1 MNLRCLG
8 SGSSGNCY
16 LLSSETETL
25 ILDCGLP
32 IREIKKGLDWDISKV
47 VGVLCSHVHTDHSKA
62 VKDFEN
68 MGIHVF
74 SHKDMEIDFE
84 GEHEERKHIRYGSFD
99 INAFA
104 LTDKNG
110 KFMHTNNDGSE
121 CPCYGFLIEHEE
133 MGKLLY
139 ATDTCY
145 VKWIFKELNH
155 IIIGCDYQMKFLMEK
170 YKNVE
175 NERLKKHLI
184 TKAQR
189 EHILKGHMELETVK
203 DFIKANN
210 SNALRTVILC
220 HLSQD
225 SANPEECLSEVQNVA
240 GEGVKCVCAAAGE
253 TVELSLYPF

>member
-1 MNLRCLG
+1 MILKCLG

-16 LLSSETETL
+16 LLSTETETL
-25 ILDCGLP
+25 VLDCGLP
-32 IREIKKGLDWDISKV
+32 IREIKKGLDWDISKIA
-47 VGVLCSHVHTDHSKA
+47 GVLCTHAHLDHAKS

-68 MGIHVF
+68 MGIPVF

-84 GEHEERKHIRYGSFD
+84 GEYEERKHIRYGNFD

-121 CPCYGFLIEHEE
+121 CPCYGFLIEHED

-139 ATDTCY
+139 ITDTEL
-145 VKWIFKELNH
+145 VKWRFIGINH
-155 IIIGCDYQMKFLMEK
+155 ILISCNYQKK
-170 YKNVE
+170 YISDGAKRNHVL
-175 NERLKKHLI
+175 R
-184 TKAQR
+184 
-189 EHILKGHMELETVK
+189 GHMELETVK
-203 DFIKANN
+203 DFIKANK

-220 HLSQD
+220 HLSGD
-225 SANPEECLSEVQNVA
+225 SCNAEECLEEVQKVV